1 MTLISGLILL
11 SVFSL
16 WWMEKTALEY
26 RLSLLKYLA
35 DETSDRAI
43 KENGQIVVGPIL
55 SEIVEE
61 REKIL
66 HLNQQPIIYIVDPDA
81 TIIYTMPQLYIDP
94 DENKL
99 PDVIMKNTDLV
110 QKVKI
115 SDNKVYVVKS
125 PITLMMRREAGW
137 SLPRKKGH

>member
-1 MTLISGLILL
+1 MSMKTKKRTTLQRYWTKRYVLTLISGLILL

-61 REKIL
+61 RR
-66 HLNQQPIIYIVDPDA
+66 
-81 TIIYTMPQLYIDP
+81 
-94 DENKL
+94 
-99 PDVIMKNTDLV
+99 
-110 QKVKI
+110 
-115 SDNKVYVVKS
+115 KS
-125 PITLMMRREAGW
+125 SI
-137 SLPRKKGH
+137 